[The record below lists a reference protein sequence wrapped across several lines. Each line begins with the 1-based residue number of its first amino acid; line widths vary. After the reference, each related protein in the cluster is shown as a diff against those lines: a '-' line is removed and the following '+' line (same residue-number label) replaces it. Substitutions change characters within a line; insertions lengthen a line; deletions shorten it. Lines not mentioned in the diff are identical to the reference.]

1 MDKLSLAKSL
11 EEIAS
16 LLESGESLNKPT
28 IAVTNFLSE
37 LGLDNVNNAINNVK
51 DDANIIIVGEKFTDE
66 FEYYEAKDDAT
77 NADVI
82 ENLFKEGKIDAAITM
97 HYPFPIGVST
107 VGRVIAPANGKQ
119 VYVANTTGTNDTNR
133 EKAMVL
139 NAIDGI
145 IAAKANGIENPTVGI
160 LNVDSA
166 RVVEKK
172 LNELKEN
179 GFDINFG
186 SSQRADGGAALRG
199 NDVLAASTDV
209 IVCDSLTGN
218 VLQKVFS
225 SFNSGGFYETTGS
238 GYGPSIGE
246 GFYTPVFIVSR
257 ASGTPVIE
265 SAIRYAIDSVKGNIN
280 QVSKDVFASAKKAGL
295 EDVLKSLEP
304 KAAAASESTEE
315 VKVPDKEIVNGSIGG
330 IDILEIDDAITAVH
344 KAGIYAESAMGCTG
358 PVVMVNEA
366 HIEEVKKV
374 LQENNFIE

>member
-11 EEIAS
+11 DEIAS

-37 LGLDNVNNAINNVK
+37 LGSDNVNNAVENLKNE
-51 DDANIIIVGEKFTDE
+51 ANIIIVGEKYTDE
-66 FEYYEAKDDAT
+66 FEYYEATDDAS

-82 ENLFKEGKIDAAITM
+82 EGLFKEGKIDAAVTM

-107 VGRVIAPANGKQ
+107 VGRVVAPANGKL
-119 VYVANTTGTNDTNR
+119 VYIANTTGTNDTNR
-133 EKAMVL
+133 EKAMVM

-145 IAAKANGIENPTVGI
+145 IAAKANGIKNPTIGI

-172 LNELKEN
+172 LKELKEN
-179 GFDINFG
+179 GFDLTFAESKRG
-186 SSQRADGGAALRG
+186 DGGVALRG
-199 NDVLAASTDV
+199 NDVLAASSD
-209 IVCDSLTGN
+209 IVVTDSLTGN
-218 VLQKVFS
+218 VIQKVFS
-225 SFNSGGFYETTGS
+225 SFTSGGFYETTGS

-265 SAIRYAIDSVKGNIN
+265 QAIRYAIDCVKGNIN
-280 QVSKDVFASAKKAGL
+280 QVSKDTYAAAKKAGL
-295 EDVLKSLEP
+295 EEVLKSLEP
-304 KAAAASESTEE
+304 KAAAASDEEE
-315 VKVPDKEIVNGSIGG
+315 VKVPDKEIVNASIGG
-330 IDILEIDDAITAVH
+330 IDILEIEDAIKAVH

-358 PVVMVNEA
+358 PVVMVSEA
-366 HIEEVKKV
+366 HLEEVKNI
-374 LQENNFIE
+374 LRENNYIE

>member
-11 EEIAS
+11 DEIAS

-37 LGLDNVNNAINNVK
+37 LGSDNVNNAVENLKNE
-51 DDANIIIVGEKFTDE
+51 ANIIIVGDKYTDE
-66 FEYYEAKDDAT
+66 FEYYEATDDAS

-82 ENLFKEGKIDAAITM
+82 EGLFKEGKIDAAVTM

-107 VGRVIAPANGKQ
+107 VGRVVAPANGKL
-119 VYVANTTGTNDTNR
+119 VYIANTTGTNDTNR
-133 EKAMVL
+133 EKAMVM

-145 IAAKANGIENPTVGI
+145 IAAKANGIKNPTIGI

-172 LNELKEN
+172 LKELKEN
-179 GFDINFG
+179 GFDLTFAESKRG
-186 SSQRADGGAALRG
+186 DGGVALRG
-199 NDVLAASTDV
+199 NDVLAASSD
-209 IVCDSLTGN
+209 IVVTDSLTGN
-218 VLQKVFS
+218 VIQKVFS
-225 SFNSGGFYETTGS
+225 SFTSGGFYETTGS

-265 SAIRYAIDSVKGNIN
+265 QAIRYAIDCVKGNIN
-280 QVSKDVFASAKKAGL
+280 QVSKDTYAAAKKAGL
-295 EDVLKSLEP
+295 EEVLKSLEP
-304 KAAAASESTEE
+304 KAAAASDEEE
-315 VKVPDKEIVNGSIGG
+315 VKVPDKEIVNASIGG
-330 IDILEIDDAITAVH
+330 IDILEIEDAIKAVH

-358 PVVMVNEA
+358 PVVMVSEA
-366 HIEEVKKV
+366 HLEDAKNI
-374 LQENNFIE
+374 LRENNYIE

>member
-11 EEIAS
+11 DEIAS

-37 LGLDNVNNAINNVK
+37 LGSDNVNNAVENLKNE
-51 DDANIIIVGEKFTDE
+51 ANIIIVGEKYTDE
-66 FEYYEAKDDAT
+66 FEYYEATDDAS

-82 ENLFKEGKIDAAITM
+82 EGLFKEGKIDAAVTM

-107 VGRVIAPANGKQ
+107 VGRVVAPANGKL
-119 VYVANTTGTNDTNR
+119 VYIANTTGTNDTNR
-133 EKAMVL
+133 EKAMVM

-145 IAAKANGIENPTVGI
+145 IAAKANGIKNPTIGI

-172 LNELKEN
+172 LKELKEN
-179 GFDINFG
+179 GFNLTFAESKRG
-186 SSQRADGGAALRG
+186 DGGVALRG
-199 NDVLAASTDV
+199 NDVLAASSD
-209 IVCDSLTGN
+209 IVVTDSLTGN
-218 VLQKVFS
+218 VIQKVFS
-225 SFNSGGFYETTGS
+225 SFTSGGFYETTGS

-265 SAIRYAIDSVKGNIN
+265 QAIRYAIDCVKGNIN
-280 QVSKDVFASAKKAGL
+280 QVSKDTYAAAKKAGL
-295 EDVLKSLEP
+295 EEVLKSLEP
-304 KAAAASESTEE
+304 KAAAASDEEE
-315 VKVPDKEIVNGSIGG
+315 VKVPDKEIVNASIGG
-330 IDILEIDDAITAVH
+330 IDILEIEDAIKAVH

-358 PVVMVNEA
+358 PVVMVSEA
-366 HIEEVKKV
+366 HLEEVKNI
-374 LQENNFIE
+374 LRENNYIE

>member
-11 EEIAS
+11 DEIAS

-37 LGLDNVNNAINNVK
+37 LGLDNVNDAILNVK

-77 NADVI
+77 NAEVI
-82 ENLFKEGKIDAAITM
+82 ERLFNEGKIDAAVTM

-107 VGRVIAPANGKQ
+107 VGKVIAPANGKE

-133 EKAMVL
+133 EKAMVM

-145 IAAKANGIENPTVGI
+145 IAAKANGIVNPTVGI

-179 GFDINFG
+179 GFDITFG
-186 SSQRADGGAALRG
+186 ASQRADGGAALRG
-199 NDVLAASTDV
+199 NDVLAASSDV

-218 VLQKVFS
+218 VIQKVFS

-280 QVSKDVFASAKKAGL
+280 QVSKDVYAAAHKAGL
-295 EDVLKSLEP
+295 DDILKSLEP
-304 KAAAASESTEE
+304 KAAKSDEGTEE
-315 VKVPDKEIVNGSIGG
+315 IKVPDKEIVTHAIGG

-358 PVVMVNEA
+358 PVVMINE
-366 HIEEVKKV
+366 ERKDEVEKI
-374 LQENNFIE
+374 LQENDFI

>member
-11 EEIAS
+11 DEIAS

-37 LGLDNVNNAINNVK
+37 LGSDNVNNAVENLKNE
-51 DDANIIIVGEKFTDE
+51 ANIIIVGDKYTDE
-66 FEYYEAKDDAT
+66 FEYYEATDDAS

-82 ENLFKEGKIDAAITM
+82 EGLFKEGKIDAAVTM

-107 VGRVIAPANGKQ
+107 VGRVVAPANGKL

-133 EKAMVL
+133 EKAMVM

-145 IAAKANGIENPTVGI
+145 IAAKANGIKNPTIGI

-172 LNELKEN
+172 LKELKEN
-179 GFDINFG
+179 GFDLTFAESKRG
-186 SSQRADGGAALRG
+186 DGGVALRG
-199 NDVLAASTDV
+199 NDVLAASSD
-209 IVCDSLTGN
+209 IVVTDSLTGN
-218 VLQKVFS
+218 VIQKVFS
-225 SFNSGGFYETTGS
+225 SFTSGGFYETTGS

-265 SAIRYAIDSVKGNIN
+265 SAIRYAIDCVKGNIN
-280 QVSKDVFASAKKAGL
+280 QVSKDTYAAAKKAGL
-295 EDVLKSLEP
+295 EEVLKSLEP
-304 KAAAASESTEE
+304 KASAASDEEE
-315 VKVPDKEIVNGSIGG
+315 VKVPDKEIVNASIGG
-330 IDILEIDDAITAVH
+330 IDILEIEDAIKAVH

-358 PVVMVNEA
+358 PVVMVSEA
-366 HIEEVKKV
+366 HLEEVKNI
-374 LQENNFIE
+374 LRENNYIE

>member
-11 EEIAS
+11 DEIAS

-37 LGLDNVNNAINNVK
+37 LGSDNVNNAVENLKNE
-51 DDANIIIVGEKFTDE
+51 ANIIIVGDKYTDE
-66 FEYYEAKDDAT
+66 FEYYEATDDAS

-82 ENLFKEGKIDAAITM
+82 EGLFKEGKIDAAVTM

-107 VGRVIAPANGKQ
+107 VGRVVAPANGKL

-133 EKAMVL
+133 EKAMVM

-145 IAAKANGIENPTVGI
+145 IAAKANGIKNPTIGI

-172 LNELKEN
+172 LKELKEN
-179 GFDINFG
+179 GFDLTFAESKRG
-186 SSQRADGGAALRG
+186 DGGVALRG
-199 NDVLAASTDV
+199 NDVLAASSD
-209 IVCDSLTGN
+209 IVVTDSLTGN
-218 VLQKVFS
+218 VIQKVFS
-225 SFNSGGFYETTGS
+225 SFTSGGFYETTGS

-265 SAIRYAIDSVKGNIN
+265 QAIRYAIDCVKGNIN
-280 QVSKDVFASAKKAGL
+280 QVSKDTYAAAKKAGL
-295 EDVLKSLEP
+295 EEVLKSLEP
-304 KAAAASESTEE
+304 KAAAASDEEE
-315 VKVPDKEIVNGSIGG
+315 VKVPDKEIVNASIGG
-330 IDILEIDDAITAVH
+330 IDILEIEDAIKAVH

-358 PVVMVNEA
+358 PVVMVSEA
-366 HIEEVKKV
+366 HLEEVKNI
-374 LQENNFIE
+374 LRENNYIE

>member
-11 EEIAS
+11 DEIAS

-37 LGLDNVNNAINNVK
+37 LGSDNVNNAVENLKNE
-51 DDANIIIVGEKFTDE
+51 ANIIIVGDKYTDE
-66 FEYYEAKDDAT
+66 FEYYEATDDAS

-82 ENLFKEGKIDAAITM
+82 EGLFKEGKIDAAVTM

-107 VGRVIAPANGKQ
+107 VGRVVAPANGKL

-133 EKAMVL
+133 EKAMVM

-145 IAAKANGIENPTVGI
+145 IAAKANGIKNPTIGI

-172 LNELKEN
+172 LKELKEN
-179 GFDINFG
+179 GFDLTFAESKRG
-186 SSQRADGGAALRG
+186 DGGVALRG
-199 NDVLAASTDV
+199 NDVLAASSD
-209 IVCDSLTGN
+209 IVVTDSLTGN
-218 VLQKVFS
+218 VIQKVFS
-225 SFNSGGFYETTGS
+225 SFTSGGFYETTGS

-265 SAIRYAIDSVKGNIN
+265 QAIRYAIDCVKGNIN
-280 QVSKDVFASAKKAGL
+280 QVSKDTYAAAKKAGL
-295 EDVLKSLEP
+295 EEVLKSLEP
-304 KAAAASESTEE
+304 KAAAASDEEE
-315 VKVPDKEIVNGSIGG
+315 VKVPDKEIVNASIGG
-330 IDILEIDDAITAVH
+330 IDILEIEDAIKAVH

-358 PVVMVNEA
+358 PVVMVSEA
-366 HIEEVKKV
+366 HLEDAKNI
-374 LQENNFIE
+374 LRENNYIE

>member
-11 EEIAS
+11 DEIAS

-37 LGLDNVNNAINNVK
+37 LGSDNVNNAVENLKNE
-51 DDANIIIVGEKFTDE
+51 ANIIIVGDKYTDE
-66 FEYYEAKDDAT
+66 FEYYEATDDAS

-82 ENLFKEGKIDAAITM
+82 EGLFKEGKIDAAVTM

-107 VGRVIAPANGKQ
+107 VGRVVAPANGKL

-133 EKAMVL
+133 EKAMVM

-145 IAAKANGIENPTVGI
+145 IAAKANGIKNPTIGI

-172 LNELKEN
+172 LKELKEN
-179 GFDINFG
+179 GFDLTFAESKRG
-186 SSQRADGGAALRG
+186 DGGVALRG
-199 NDVLAASTDV
+199 NDVLAASSD
-209 IVCDSLTGN
+209 IVVTDSLTGN
-218 VLQKVFS
+218 VIQKVFS
-225 SFNSGGFYETTGS
+225 SFTSGGFYETTGS

-265 SAIRYAIDSVKGNIN
+265 QAIRYAIDCVKGNIN
-280 QVSKDVFASAKKAGL
+280 QVSKDTYAAAKKAGL
-295 EDVLKSLEP
+295 EEVLKSLEP
-304 KAAAASESTEE
+304 KASAASDEEE
-315 VKVPDKEIVNGSIGG
+315 VKVPDKEIVNASIGG
-330 IDILEIDDAITAVH
+330 IDILEIEDAIKAVH

-358 PVVMVNEA
+358 PVVMVSEA
-366 HIEEVKKV
+366 HLEEVKNI
-374 LQENNFIE
+374 LRENNYIE